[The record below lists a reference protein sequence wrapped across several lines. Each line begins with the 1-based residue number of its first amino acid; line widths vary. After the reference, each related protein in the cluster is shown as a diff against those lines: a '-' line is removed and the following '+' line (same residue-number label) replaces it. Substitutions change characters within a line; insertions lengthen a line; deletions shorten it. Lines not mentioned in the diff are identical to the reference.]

1 MLYLFL
7 FFLCFFIAYTKKKTP
22 FLYYV
27 GITILVVI
35 LCFSYMNGHDWKNY
49 ELIWNGTFDV
59 YETHLSN
66 AYVYI
71 FIMKLFKLITNDFW
85 VFFAIVKII
94 FLRALYVFFKTYVQ
108 KPWVSIGLSF
118 MTCTLIFFIE
128 GTFRFMISLTF
139 FLYAIQAYNK
149 KKYYLFSILSL
160 LSIGCHLT
168 FLFVIAVWL
177 TKPIAKYFVKIHPII
192 LLLLYF
198 AVYYISIQSTSY
210 LPILNLLADNGD
222 MANYL
227 KSYGEVIE
235 MREGSFW
242 GVISRFFFLAI
253 CVFMKKWMCE
263 KYKEEGACIVYFG
276 CLNAYLGLFLGSI
289 PSAHRLNYLNSY
301 YMIIILYCF
310 LEYRWE
316 SLKPSNY
323 SVMRL
328 LKAMTICLVCFLVY
342 KNTNNYIYKPYT
354 NSIQYIITGHPSFS
368 YRDTY
373 NYKNYKE

>member
-1 MLYLFL
+1 MLYLLL
-7 FFLCFFIAYTKKKTP
+7 FFLCVLAAYIKKKSP

-27 GITILVVI
+27 DIAILVII

-49 ELIWNGTFDV
+49 EQIWNGTFDV
-59 YETHLSN
+59 NETHLSN
-66 AYVYI
+66 AFVYI

-85 VFFAIVKII
+85 IFFAIVKIV
-94 FLRALYVFFKTYVQ
+94 FLKALYDFFKTYAQ
-108 KPWVSIGLSF
+108 KPWVAIGLSF
-118 MTCTLIFFIE
+118 VTCTLIFFIE
-128 GTFRFMISLTF
+128 GTFRFMISLIF
-139 FLYAIQAYNK
+139 FLYAIQEYYK
-149 KKYYLFSILSL
+149 KRYIRFSILSL

-168 FLFVIAVWL
+168 FVFVISVWL
-177 TKPIAKYFVKIHPII
+177 TKPIAKYFVKIHPAF

-198 AVYYISIQSTSY
+198 AVYYVSIQSSSY
-210 LPILNLLADNGD
+210 LPFLNLLANNGD

-227 KSYGEVIE
+227 KSYGDVIE
-235 MREGSFW
+235 MSEGSFW
-242 GVISRFFFLAI
+242 GVISRFFFLSI
-253 CVFMKKWMCE
+253 CVYMKKWICE
-263 KYKEEGACIVYFG
+263 KYKEEGACIVYFA

-310 LEYRWE
+310 LDCQYA
-316 SLKPSNY
+316 SLNSLNS

-328 LKAMTICLVCFLVY
+328 LKVMTVCLVCFLIF

-354 NSIQYIITGHPSFS
+354 NSIPYIISGHPSFS

-373 NYKNYKE
+373 NYKNFK